1 MKNFQEDD
9 LWLDQPGDGQSSGD
23 VSQPKLVV
31 SAEFVALHVKQ
42 VIEVREKFLQA
53 RNLPLNT
60 VMEDGLIQEFLK
72 EAKHEY
78 HSSPDQVQRQAQD
91 KENRK
96 PLAAGKKQRWSR
108 NLQRLAGSTQMWQ
121 FLSFSGRW
129 NPENLAHLPPVPN
142 NIPTA
147 EQMRKTKEAIQAR
160 ATYRQ
165 AKALALHV
173 EEKRKKQ
180 RGLRI
185 VFLSPSERTRR

>member
-1 MKNFQEDD
+1 M
-9 LWLDQPGDGQSSGD
+9 
-23 VSQPKLVV
+23 V
-31 SAEFVALHVKQ
+31 SAEFVALQVKQ

-60 VMEDGLIQEFLK
+60 VMEDDLIKEFLK

-78 HSSPDQVQRQAQD
+78 HSRPDQIQRQNQD
-91 KENRK
+91 RENRK
-96 PLAAGKKQRWSR
+96 SVAAGKNQRWSR

-121 FLSFSGRW
+121 FLSFPGRW
-129 NPENLAHLPPVPN
+129 NPENLADLPPVPN
-142 NIPTA
+142 NKPTA
-147 EQMRKTKEAIQAR
+147 EQMRKTKLAIQAR

-180 RGLRI
+180 RGLQI
-185 VFLSPSERTRR
+185 VLLSPSERTRR

>member
-1 MKNFQEDD
+1 
-9 LWLDQPGDGQSSGD
+9 
-23 VSQPKLVV
+23 
-31 SAEFVALHVKQ
+31 
-42 VIEVREKFLQA
+42 
-53 RNLPLNT
+53 
-60 VMEDGLIQEFLK
+60 
-72 EAKHEY
+72 
-78 HSSPDQVQRQAQD
+78 
-91 KENRK
+91 
-96 PLAAGKKQRWSR
+96 
-108 NLQRLAGSTQMWQ
+108 MWQ

-173 EEKRKKQ
+173 EEKKKEAKRTTDLHVEEKRKKQ